1 MTKLKDHQN
10 PKIKRPPR
18 IKAVPLGPVETVAE
32 FLARGGKVER
42 LEGPK
47 GGIGAG
53 AQPVGRG
60 AGWR

>member
-1 MTKLKDHQN
+1 MRRIEDHQKPKLK
-10 PKIKRPPR
+10 RAPR

-32 FLARGGKVER
+32 FMARGGKVER
-42 LEGPK
+42 LPGPK

>member
-1 MTKLKDHQN
+1 MRKNEPHQT

-18 IKAVPLGPVETVAE
+18 IKAVPLGPVETVEE
-32 FLARGGKVER
+32 FMARGGKVER
-42 LEGPK
+42 LQGPK
-47 GGIGAG
+47 GGIGIG